1 MSSLMRFYAASI
13 DRWRFPPILAHALNL
28 VAIAGTPLL
37 AALFFIDRDI
47 FGFILD
53 EDYLVEW
60 GQVALYLATAV
71 AGASVAADR
80 FRRGHRGQGIV
91 WILFLL
97 GMVFITGEEISW
109 GQRLL
114 GFETPELLEEINRQN
129 EINLHNIG
137 RTLTV
142 FNLTLFFASL
152 YAIAAEW
159 INQRWGLA
167 RRWPDG
173 ERLYVP
179 PFFLAGLFGVMVAYR
194 FVRSILL
201 NQDSYAL
208 TSLSEWAELCFAAAL
223 FISVFL
229 SARWLSGRAAEGAPA
244 SAD

>member
-1 MSSLMRFYAASI
+1 MRLYAASI
-13 DRWRFPPILAHALNL
+13 DRWLFPPALAHALNL

-37 AALFFIDRDI
+37 ALLFFVDRDT

-53 EDYLVEW
+53 EDYVVEW
-60 GQVALYLATAV
+60 GQVALYIATGV
-71 AGASVAADR
+71 AGAWVAADR
-80 FRRGHRGQGIV
+80 FRRGYRGQGIV
-91 WILFLL
+91 WVLFVL
-97 GMVFITGEEISW
+97 GMVFIAGEEISW

-129 EINLHNIG
+129 EITLHNIG

-142 FNLTLFFASL
+142 FNLALFFASL
-152 YAIAAEW
+152 YAIAADW
-159 INQRWGLA
+159 INQRWKLA
-167 RRWPDG
+167 ARWPDG

-229 SARWLSGRAAEGAPA
+229 SARWLAGRVANGAA